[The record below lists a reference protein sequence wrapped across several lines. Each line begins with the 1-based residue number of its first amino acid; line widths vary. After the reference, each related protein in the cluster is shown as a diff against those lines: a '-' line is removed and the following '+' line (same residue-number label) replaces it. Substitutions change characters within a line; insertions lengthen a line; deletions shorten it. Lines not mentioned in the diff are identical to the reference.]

1 MFAEKISG
9 VALNRERQLIGFL
22 QPLLRNC
29 VKAAHFV
36 RFPDQFFS
44 EFRLNTE
51 VHLRIHSKLWKIR
64 TRKTPNADSLCAM
77 LVLLCTVFVFVI
89 I

>member
-9 VALNRERQLIGFL
+9 VALNQERQLIGFL

-29 VKAAHFV
+29 VKTAHFGS
-36 RFPDQFFS
+36 FPDQFFS

-51 VHLRIHSKLWKIR
+51 VYLRIHSKLWKIR
-64 TRKTPNADSLCAM
+64 TRKTPNADSLCVI
-77 LVLLCTVFVFVI
+77 LILLCTVFVFVI